1 VKINTIND
9 PGQTKKLGIYLNL
22 RHRKKEIL
30 RSEIKTT
37 NHMNSI
43 FHPEG
48 NKKLIERIETLTPIT
63 HNEWGTMNVSQMLVH
78 CQMPIKV
85 AFGEL
90 KIKVGF
96 MTLLFGKLAK
106 KSVTSKNPIKKNL
119 PTAKEFIIKGHP
131 DFEQSKTELIALIS
145 KFANEGPS
153 AIKNPKHPFFGNLT
167 TEEWDYMQ
175 WKHLDHHLKQFGA

>member
-1 VKINTIND
+1 
-9 PGQTKKLGIYLNL
+9 
-22 RHRKKEIL
+22 
-30 RSEIKTT
+30 
-37 NHMNSI
+37 MNSI

-96 MTLLFGKLAK
+96 MGLLFGKLAK
-106 KSVTSKNPIKKNL
+106 KV
-119 PTAKEFIIKGHP
+119 
-131 DFEQSKTELIALIS
+131 
-145 KFANEGPS
+145 
-153 AIKNPKHPFFGNLT
+153 
-167 TEEWDYMQ
+167 
-175 WKHLDHHLKQFGA
+175 